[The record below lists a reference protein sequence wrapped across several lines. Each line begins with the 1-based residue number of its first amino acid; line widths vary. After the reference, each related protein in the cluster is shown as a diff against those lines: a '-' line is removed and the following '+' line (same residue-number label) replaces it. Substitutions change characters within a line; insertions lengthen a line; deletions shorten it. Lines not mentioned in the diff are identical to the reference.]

1 MVVGLIMKCLKC
13 GREMVSTTGGN
24 ENCPRCGFAVN
35 DLMLRPSN
43 CDLPIPDGFGA
54 QKGWICPVCGRG
66 LSPWTSVCP
75 CRSAG
80 LEITY
85 GSGVTCLNSDEGLKS
100 TATSINSA
108 WNKYSTETEG

>member
-1 MVVGLIMKCLKC
+1 MSTCARC
-13 GREMVSTTGGN
+13 GREMKNQLGGN
-24 ENCPRCGFAVN
+24 YYCPSCGYAEN
-35 DLMLRPSN
+35 DLVYRPSN
-43 CDLPIPDGFGA
+43 CDLPMPDGFGK

-80 LEITY
+80 FKITY
-85 GSGVTCLNSDEGLKS
+85 GSGVTCLNSDEGLQS
-100 TATSINSA
+100 TVTSINSA

>member
-1 MVVGLIMKCLKC
+1 
-13 GREMVSTTGGN
+13 
-24 ENCPRCGFAVN
+24 
-35 DLMLRPSN
+35 MLRPSN
-43 CDLPIPDGFGA
+43 CDLPMPDGFGA

-85 GSGVTCLNSDEGLKS
+85 GGTQVGVGNVTCLNSDGGSQS
-100 TATSINSA
+100 TVTDISSV
-108 WNKYSTETEG
+108 WNKYSTHTESNK